1 MKCTIH
7 KDEDAIGMCVHCG
20 KPFCEECLTEINGKY
35 YCEDGV
41 KELEDDTLSLQ
52 TETPPKKK
60 PKSYSVIIGSILILV
75 FLIAGLMSALDNGF
89 LSKSPNSSSSN
100 SSTSNGLSDVEVVT
114 HAQVGLKDY
123 LKSPSSVVFPKGS
136 KNYDIVKDGLKYTV
150 SSTLEAANSFGT
162 LIKSKFKITIEF
174 ENSKYETYYV
184 RSVEIDGKKIK

>member
-1 MKCTIH
+1 MKCTTH
-7 KDEDAIGMCVHCG
+7 KDEEAIGMCVHCG
-20 KPFCEECLTEINGKY
+20 KPFCEECLTEIDGKY
-35 YCEDGV
+35 YCEDGI
-41 KELEDDTLSLQ
+41 KELEYDNTPSHHSTLQ
-52 TETPPKKK
+52 KETPPKKK
-60 PKSYSVIIGSILILV
+60 SNGCLIGCGSLIGVILLFW
-75 FLIAGLMSALDNGF
+75 FLFTIMPSGG
-89 LSKSPNSSSSN
+89 NSSSKP
-100 SSTSNGLSDVEVVT
+100 NGLSDVEVVT

-150 SSTLEAANSFGT
+150 SSTLEAANSFGA